1 MRYKSVFGIIGP
13 IMIGPSSSHTAGAV
27 QIGRVAREMFGY
39 QPEKIR
45 IQFYGSF
52 AETFRGHAT
61 DVAVI
66 GGILDF
72 RANDER
78 IPNAIEIAKDMGI
91 EIEFIKEEEVPRHP
105 NTVKI
110 TLTKGEES
118 FTTTGTSVGGGAI
131 RIVEVDGFEI
141 KLTGENPSLLVFHE
155 DQFGTIASVSLVM
168 TKHQLNISH
177 MEVSRKKQGS
187 TALMVIETD
196 QPVPEQV
203 IKEIGVQSNITR
215 LIMLCAA

>member
-1 MRYKSVFGIIGP
+1 MRYKSVFDIIGP

-215 LIMLCAA
+215 LIMLGAA

>member
-1 MRYKSVFGIIGP
+1 MRYKSVFDIIGP

-131 RIVEVDGFEI
+131 QIVEVDGFEI

-215 LIMLCAA
+215 LIMLGAA